1 MTASLDLDYSKSSSL
16 YFFDTLPEIQQ
27 KLLLSIDKNPGIR
40 YRELLRLINSSNGV
54 LSYHIDR
61 LEKMELVIVER
72 RTRMTRFFPR
82 NISNEI
88 MGVLG
93 FLRNQTSY
101 EIIKL
106 LHDKGP
112 TSQQEIIN
120 YTRKAAS
127 TISWHM
133 KKLLDDNIVCIKDK
147 NIIYDA
153 NNDLGIKLRTQHKK
167 LNLYDLLN
175 RNIVNG
181 LIYKTNNYID
191 RTINNYSDIMD
202 SF

>member
-1 MTASLDLDYSKSSSL
+1 LTASLDLVYNKSSSP
-16 YFFDTLPEIQQ
+16 YFFNTLPKLQQ
-27 KLLLSIDKNPGIR
+27 KLLLSIDENPGIR

-54 LSYHIDR
+54 LSYHINK
-61 LEKMELVIVER
+61 LEKMDLVIVER
-72 RTRMTRFFPR
+72 RARMTRFFPR

-88 MGVLG
+88 MGVMG

-106 LHDKGP
+106 LHDRGP
-112 TSQQEIIN
+112 ISQKEIIN
-120 YTRKAAS
+120 YTRRAAS

-147 NIIYDA
+147 NIIYDG
-153 NNDLGIKLRTQHKK
+153 NNDVGIKTHIHHKK

-191 RTINNYSDIMD
+191 STINNYSDIMD

>member
-1 MTASLDLDYSKSSSL
+1 MTASLDLVYSKSSSL
-16 YFFDTLPEIQQ
+16 YFFDTLPELQQ

-54 LSYHIDR
+54 LSYHINR
-61 LEKMELVIVER
+61 LEKMDLVIVER

-88 MGVLG
+88 MGVMG

-106 LHDKGP
+106 LHDRGP

-147 NIIYDA
+147 NIIYDG
-153 NNDLGIKLRTQHKK
+153 NNDVGIKTQHKK

-175 RNIVNG
+175 RNIVND

-191 RTINNYSDIMD
+191 SAINNYSDIMD

>member
-1 MTASLDLDYSKSSSL
+1 MT
-16 YFFDTLPEIQQ
+16 
-27 KLLLSIDKNPGIR
+27 
-40 YRELLRLINSSNGV
+40 NSSNGV
-54 LSYHIDR
+54 LSYHINR
-61 LEKMELVIVER
+61 LEKMELVNVER
-72 RTRMTRFFPR
+72 RSRITRLFPR
-82 NISNEI
+82 NISNDI
-88 MGVLG
+88 IGLIG

-112 TSQQEIIN
+112 ISQQEIII

-133 KKLLDDNIVCIKDK
+133 KNLMQDNIVCIKDK
-147 NIIYDA
+147 NAIYDEGT
-153 NNDLGIKLRTQHKK
+153 NIDVQLQRKK
-167 LNLYDLLN
+167 VNLYDLIN

-191 RTINNYSDIMD
+191 RSINNYSEIMD
-202 SF
+202 SY

>member
-1 MTASLDLDYSKSSSL
+1 LTGGLDLVYNKSSSL
-16 YFFDTLPEIQQ
+16 YFFDTLPELQQ
-27 KLLLSIDKNPGIR
+27 KLLLSIDENPGIR

-54 LSYHIDR
+54 LSYHINR
-61 LEKMELVIVER
+61 LEKMDLVIVER
-72 RTRMTRFFPR
+72 RAKMTRFFPR

-88 MGVLG
+88 MGVMR

-101 EIIKL
+101 QIIKL
-106 LHDKGP
+106 LYDRGP
-112 TSQQEIIN
+112 TSQPEIIN
-120 YTRKAAS
+120 YTGKAAS

-147 NIIYDA
+147 NIIYDE
-153 NNDLGIKLRTQHKK
+153 NTDVVLKSQHKK

-175 RNIVNG
+175 RNAVNG

-191 RTINNYSDIMD
+191 STINNYSDIMD

>member
-1 MTASLDLDYSKSSSL
+1 MSSSL
-16 YFFDTLPEIQQ
+16 YVFDTLPELQQ

-61 LEKMELVIVER
+61 LEKMDLVIVER
-72 RTRMTRFFPR
+72 RARMTRFFPR

-88 MGVLG
+88 MGVMG

-106 LHDKGP
+106 LYDRGP
-112 TSQQEIIN
+112 ISQQEIIN

-147 NIIYDA
+147 NIIYDG
-153 NNDLGIKLRTQHKK
+153 NNDVGIKTQHKK

-191 RTINNYSDIMD
+191 SAINNYSDIMD

>member
-1 MTASLDLDYSKSSSL
+1 MTASLDLVYNKSSSL
-16 YFFDTLPEIQQ
+16 YFFDTLPELQQ
-27 KLLLSIDKNPGIR
+27 KLLLAIDKNPGIR

-54 LSYHIDR
+54 LSYHINR
-61 LEKMELVIVER
+61 LEKMDLVIVER
-72 RTRMTRFFPR
+72 RAGMTRFFPR

-88 MGVLG
+88 MGVMG

-106 LHDKGP
+106 LYDRGP
-112 TSQQEIIN
+112 ISQQEIIN

-147 NIIYDA
+147 NIIYDG
-153 NNDLGIKLRTQHKK
+153 NNDVGINTQHKK

-191 RTINNYSDIMD
+191 SAINNYSDIMD

>member
-1 MTASLDLDYSKSSSL
+1 MTGSLNLIYNKSSSL
-16 YFFDTLPEIQQ
+16 YFFDTLPELQQ
-27 KLLLSIDKNPGIR
+27 KLLLSIDENPGIR

-54 LSYHIDR
+54 LSYHINR
-61 LEKMELVIVER
+61 LEKMDLVIVER
-72 RTRMTRFFPR
+72 RAKMTRFFPR

-88 MGVLG
+88 MGVMR

-101 EIIKL
+101 QIIKL
-106 LHDKGP
+106 LYDRGP
-112 TSQQEIIN
+112 TSQPEIIN
-120 YTRKAAS
+120 YTGKAAS

-147 NIIYDA
+147 NIIYDR
-153 NNDLGIKLRTQHKK
+153 NTDVVLKSQHKK

-175 RNIVNG
+175 RNAVNG

-191 RTINNYSDIMD
+191 GTINNYSDIMD

>member
-1 MTASLDLDYSKSSSL
+1 MTASLDLVYNKSSSL
-16 YFFDTLPEIQQ
+16 YFCDTLPELEQ

-54 LSYHIDR
+54 LSYHINR
-61 LEKMELVIVER
+61 LEKMDLVIVER
-72 RTRMTRFFPR
+72 RARMTRFFPR

-88 MGVLG
+88 MGVMG

-112 TSQQEIIN
+112 ISQQEIIN

-133 KKLLDDNIVCIKDK
+133 KKLLDDNVVRIKDK
-147 NIIYDA
+147 NIIYDG
-153 NNDLGIKLRTQHKK
+153 NNDVGIKTQTHHKK

-191 RTINNYSDIMD
+191 STINNYSDIMD

>member
-1 MTASLDLDYSKSSSL
+1 MSSSL
-16 YFFDTLPEIQQ
+16 YVFDTLPELQQ

-61 LEKMELVIVER
+61 LEKMDLVIVER
-72 RTRMTRFFPR
+72 RARMTRFFPR

-88 MGVLG
+88 MGVMG

-106 LHDKGP
+106 LYDRGP
-112 TSQQEIIN
+112 ISQQEIIN
-120 YTRKAAS
+120 FTRKAAS

-133 KKLLDDNIVCIKDK
+133 KKLLDNNIVCIKDK
-147 NIIYDA
+147 NIIYDG
-153 NNDLGIKLRTQHKK
+153 NNDVGIKTQHKE

-191 RTINNYSDIMD
+191 STINNYSDMID

>member
-1 MTASLDLDYSKSSSL
+1 M
-16 YFFDTLPEIQQ
+16 
-27 KLLLSIDKNPGIR
+27 
-40 YRELLRLINSSNGV
+40 
-54 LSYHIDR
+54 
-61 LEKMELVIVER
+61 
-72 RTRMTRFFPR
+72 
-82 NISNEI
+82 
-88 MGVLG
+88 G

-106 LHDKGP
+106 LYDRGP
-112 TSQQEIIN
+112 ISQQEIIN

-147 NIIYDA
+147 NIIYDG
-153 NNDLGIKLRTQHKK
+153 NNDVGIKTQHKK

-191 RTINNYSDIMD
+191 SAINNYSDIMD

>member
-1 MTASLDLDYSKSSSL
+1 MDSIYITSSKAD
-16 YFFDTLPEIQQ
+16 FFDTLPELQQ
-27 KLLLSIDKNPGIR
+27 KLLLFIGENPGIR

-54 LSYHIDR
+54 LSYHINK
-61 LEKMELVIVER
+61 LEKMELVNVDRKSRI
-72 RTRMTRFFPR
+72 TRFFPR

-88 MGVLG
+88 MGVMG

-106 LHDKGP
+106 LYDRGP
-112 TSQQEIIN
+112 ISQQEIIN

-147 NIIYDA
+147 NIIYDG
-153 NNDLGIKLRTQHKK
+153 NNDVGIKTQHKK

-191 RTINNYSDIMD
+191 SAINNYSDIMD

>member
-1 MTASLDLDYSKSSSL
+1 MTASLDLVYNKSSSL
-16 YFFDTLPEIQQ
+16 YFFDTLPELQQ
-27 KLLLSIDKNPGIR
+27 KLLLAIDKNPGIR

-54 LSYHIDR
+54 LSYHINR
-61 LEKMELVIVER
+61 LEKMDLVIVER
-72 RTRMTRFFPR
+72 RARMTRFFPR

-88 MGVLG
+88 MGVMG
-93 FLRNQTSY
+93 FLRNQTSS
-101 EIIKL
+101 EKIKL
-106 LHDKGP
+106 LYDRGP
-112 TSQQEIIN
+112 ISQQEIIN

-147 NIIYDA
+147 NIIYDG
-153 NNDLGIKLRTQHKK
+153 NNDVGIKTQHKK

-191 RTINNYSDIMD
+191 SAINNYSDIMD

>member
-1 MTASLDLDYSKSSSL
+1 MTASLDLVYNKSSSL
-16 YFFDTLPEIQQ
+16 YFFDTLPELQQ
-27 KLLLSIDKNPGIR
+27 KLLLAIDKNPGIR

-54 LSYHIDR
+54 LSYHINR
-61 LEKMELVIVER
+61 LEKMDLVIVER
-72 RTRMTRFFPR
+72 RARMTRFFPR

-88 MGVLG
+88 MGVMG

-106 LHDKGP
+106 LYDSGP
-112 TSQQEIIN
+112 ISQQEIIN
-120 YTRKAAS
+120 YTRKATS

-147 NIIYDA
+147 NIIYDG
-153 NNDLGIKLRTQHKK
+153 NNDVGIKTQHKK

-191 RTINNYSDIMD
+191 SAINNYSDIMD